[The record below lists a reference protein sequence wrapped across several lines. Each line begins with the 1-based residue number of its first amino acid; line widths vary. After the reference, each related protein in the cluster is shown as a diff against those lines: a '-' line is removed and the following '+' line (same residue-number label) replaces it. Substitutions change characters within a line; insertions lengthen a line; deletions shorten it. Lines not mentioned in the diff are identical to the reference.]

1 MRNEKLFE
9 AREQRCWT
17 QAAVAEMIGVSRVAY
32 ARWEEQGIIP
42 HPYAINKARAVFKMT
57 PEQLGFRKYPSSS
70 AISRHLTGLSS
81 TGATGATNPGTI
93 PALFKLGVTA
103 LTLAQQLYGYT
114 LDELLLSTEQELRR
128 LDTMAQQH
136 PEEKKT
142 RREALAFLIELPLAL
157 MSLNSIEEEKFSLH
171 IEEVLPSYVTALPAC
186 WRLYFDGGMAEVER
200 VLPTYLAQLS
210 TLAQHPS
217 RYQQLVAS
225 YASQAY
231 QLSWLLAL

>member
-1 MRNEKLFE
+1 MRNEKLIE

-17 QAAVAEMIGVSRVAY
+17 QAEVAEMIGVSRVTY
-32 ARWEEQGIIP
+32 ARWEEQGVIP
-42 HPYAINKARAVFKMT
+42 HPYAINKAREVFKMT

-70 AISRHLTGLSS
+70 ASSRHLTGISS

-114 LDELLLSTEQELRR
+114 LDELLVSTEQELRR
-128 LDTMAQQH
+128 LDMMAQQH

-157 MSLNSIEEEKFSLH
+157 MSLNS
-171 IEEVLPSYVTALPAC
+171 
-186 WRLYFDGGMAEVER
+186 VE
-200 VLPTYLAQLS
+200 AGNSLS
-210 TLAQHPS
+210 TLKKCFPRMSLLSLPVGDSTLMAVWPKLNAYSQPILPS
-217 RYQQLVAS
+217 FRPWHSTHQDTS
-225 YASQAY
+225 S
-231 QLSWLLAL
+231 